1 MAATRRLGRP
11 LMVPRSFL
19 TISPSRVRAE
29 SRARALGQAAQKQAR
44 SWCWLSATF
53 AGTSPLQCMMVGEGQ
68 GQAGKSRKWA
78 RREEERA
85 RLDWE
90 AQRLQPLP
98 QQNRPA
104 SLWLGSGR
112 KLFPSLGSTFVQVRA
127 PAVIAGSQASFSL
140 FPVIF
145 SC

>member
-29 SRARALGQAAQKQAR
+29 SRARALGQAVQKQAR

-104 SLWLGSGR
+104 SLWPVSGSFACVFFP
-112 KLFPSLGSTFVQVRA
+112 LF
-127 PAVIAGSQASFSL
+127 VIQILSFFGVPGNFRWLDCWL
-140 FPVIF
+140 FQGG
-145 SC
+145 

>member
-1 MAATRRLGRP
+1 MLILYLKATNHSTSQGVATTRRLGRP

-53 AGTSPLQCMMVGEGQ
+53 AGTSPLQCMMVGDGQ

-112 KLFPSLGSTFVQVRA
+112 KLFPSLGSTFFKCGLL
-127 PAVIAGSQASFSL
+127 P
-140 FPVIF
+140 
-145 SC
+145 

>member
-29 SRARALGQAAQKQAR
+29 SRARALGQAVQKQAR
-44 SWCWLSATF
+44 SWCWLSAAF

-104 SLWLGSGR
+104 SPWLGSGH
-112 KLFPSLGSTFVQVRA
+112 LLQAVSPFLGS
-127 PAVIAGSQASFSL
+127 SL
-140 FPVIF
+140 FKCGLLPWLLVHRRV
-145 SC
+145 

>member
-1 MAATRRLGRP
+1 
-11 LMVPRSFL
+11 MVPRSFL

-85 RLDWE
+85 RLDRE
-90 AQRLQPLP
+90 AQ
-98 QQNRPA
+98 
-104 SLWLGSGR
+104 WLEKVTGKNLSRRGD
-112 KLFPSLGSTFVQVRA
+112 FPSM
-127 PAVIAGSQASFSL
+127 
-140 FPVIF
+140 
-145 SC
+145 

>member
-104 SLWLGSGR
+104 SPWLGSGHLL
-112 KLFPSLGSTFVQVRA
+112 K
-127 PAVIAGSQASFSL
+127 AVSPLLALLCSSAGSCHDCWFTGEY
-140 FPVIF
+140 
-145 SC
+145 